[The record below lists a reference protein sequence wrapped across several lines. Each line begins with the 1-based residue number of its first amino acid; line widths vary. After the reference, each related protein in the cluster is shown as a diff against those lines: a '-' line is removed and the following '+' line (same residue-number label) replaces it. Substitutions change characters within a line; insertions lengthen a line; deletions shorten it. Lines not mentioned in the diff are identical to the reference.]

1 MAKKHTGQCACAAI
15 KFEFDADPTFVA
27 DCYCKDC
34 QKSSGG
40 AMATFFAIPADD
52 FTLIS
57 GSPKRFHYVAQSGN
71 GLDRN
76 FCPECGARVFSTNLE
91 GFPGTVFVTVGSLD
105 NPDFIVPKLEM
116 FTKRRLKWTKALDVP
131 QFSDMPT

>member
-1 MAKKHTGQCACAAI
+1 MAKKYTGQCACGAV
-15 KFEFDADPTFVA
+15 KFAFDSDPTFIA

-40 AMATFFAIPADD
+40 AMATFFGVPEDD

-57 GSPKRFHYVAQSGN
+57 GEPKSFHYIAQSGK

-76 FCPECGARVFSTNLE
+76 FCPNCGARLFSTNLE
-91 GFPGTVFVTVGSLD
+91 SFQGTVFVTIGSLD
-105 NPDFIVPKLEM
+105 RPDAIAPKLEM
-116 FTKRRLKWTKALDVP
+116 FTKRRLKWMKALDVP
-131 QFSDMPT
+131 QFTDMPS